1 MFHIIYREIYK
12 PENSLMNMLVLSK
25 VNAHLFVYLSSLILI
40 TSTTEAY
47 AVKCVQAGYT
57 AAEGAI
63 ICHPSYINPNETR
76 EYAFVSWPRMSF
88 EPPDDVFS
96 VVSGSPYCGEISGGM
111 SEPEIGEWGS
121 AGINISQRSS
131 LLDEYSVTY
140 HRDYGSN
147 PRRCTYGGT
156 GHITI
161 NRIERAYCP
170 EGYKTY
176 GWFYK
181 NEGGDDTF
189 VCGDPPPAKECF
201 VGNPIGIMHGTK
213 IQHEEHIVADDYGQ
227 LPLKWHYVSK
237 RRQIGIDPS
246 WPPVSEFEL
255 LLVGRKGWMH
265 NYDKRLY
272 NNLNYQFAI
281 RPTLELIRPDKTES
295 VFFVKVSEN
304 WTDAMDDLPHRIE
317 EQPEEPVERWKYID
331 ASGNTEIYNPE
342 GYLIKQ
348 VDAQG
353 RETNLS
359 YVNGELSQVINWK
372 GNSLTFNY
380 GSTGRVEQ
388 VADSAGHI
396 YHYVFDGNL
405 LSSVT
410 FPDNTPE
417 DLTDNPVRQYLY
429 ENSEIPGALT
439 GIIDENGE
447 RYATWSY
454 DSTGRAIS
462 SSHGDDVD
470 TTTLSIGSSS
480 TTVTNPLGK
489 QTSYRYRTRNNLKQ
503 MYKATRYATDNTPYT
518 YSRYYYDTLGNLT
531 YRYNWRG
538 YKTTYSYD
546 SDGRQTSSTEAS
558 GTSSAKSVSTTWDT
572 QFNKPLV
579 VTEPNRI
586 TEYTYDTDGR
596 LLSKSQRPNP

>member
-1 MFHIIYREIYK
+1 MSLI
-12 PENSLMNMLVLSK
+12 NSGKQTIKIFQFV
-25 VNAHLFVYLSSLILI
+25 VNAMNEIESRSLAYIFSLLFMFTAT
-40 TSTTEAY
+40 TSQ

-63 ICHPSYINPNETR
+63 ICHPSYIYETR
-76 EYAFVSWPRMSF
+76 IWASCNWPADDMESLSSLLGKVTN
-88 EPPDDVFS
+88 PPFCGSATFDE
-96 VVSGSPYCGEISGGM
+96 SGIIDP
-111 SEPEIGEWGS
+111 GEWGS
-121 AGINISQRSS
+121 VSARESQRSS
-131 LLDEYSVTY
+131 VLEAYDIAYPED
-140 HRDYGSN
+140 HREDPICN
-147 PRRCTYGGT
+147 WGGR
-156 GHITI
+156 GYVKL
-161 NRIERAYCP
+161 NKIERAICP
-170 EGYKTY
+170 AGYKVY
-176 GWFYK
+176 DWFYK
-181 NEGGDDTF
+181 HEGGDGTY
-189 VCGDPPPAKECF
+189 VCGDPPPAKECT

-213 IQHEEHIVADDYGQ
+213 IQQEEHIVADNHGQ
-227 LPLKWHYVSK
+227 IPLSWHYVSK
-237 RRQIGIDPS
+237 RQQIGINPD
-246 WPPVSEFEL
+246 WPLASELDFL
-255 LLVGRKGWMH
+255 SVGRRGWKH

-272 NNLNYQFAI
+272 NNFNYQFAI
-281 RPTLELIRPDKTES
+281 RPTLELSRPDKTDS
-295 VFFVKVSEN
+295 VFFVKVSGN
-304 WTDAMDDLPHRIE
+304 WIDAMDEVPHRIE

-331 ASGNTEIYNPE
+331 TSGNIEIYNPE
-342 GYLIKQ
+342 GLLVKQ
-348 VDAQG
+348 IDTRG
-353 RETNLS
+353 RVINLS

-429 ENSEIPGALT
+429 ENSEIPSALT

-546 SDGRQTSSTEAS
+546 SDGRQTSRTEAS
-558 GTSSAKSVSTTWDT
+558 GTSSAKLVSTTWDT

-586 TEYTYDTDGR
+586 TEYIYDAEGR
-596 LLSKSQRPNP
+596 LLSKTQRPNP

>member
-1 MFHIIYREIYK
+1 MSLI
-12 PENSLMNMLVLSK
+12 NSGKQTIKIFQFV
-25 VNAHLFVYLSSLILI
+25 VNAMNKIESRSLASIFSLLFMFTAT
-40 TSTTEAY
+40 TSQ

-63 ICHPSYINPNETR
+63 ICHPSYIYETR
-76 EYAFVSWPRMSF
+76 TWASCNWPADDMESLSSLLGKVTN
-88 EPPDDVFS
+88 PPFC
-96 VVSGSPYCGEISGGM
+96 GSATFDEGGIIN
-111 SEPEIGEWGS
+111 PGEWGS
-121 AGINISQRSS
+121 VSARESQRSS
-131 LLDEYSVTY
+131 VLEAYDIAYPED
-140 HRDYGSN
+140 HREDPICN
-147 PRRCTYGGT
+147 WGGR
-156 GHITI
+156 GYVKL
-161 NRIERAYCP
+161 NKIERAICP
-170 EGYKTY
+170 AGFKIYD
-176 GWFYK
+176 WFYK
-181 NEGGDDTF
+181 HEGGDGTY
-189 VCGDPPPAKECF
+189 VCGDPPPAKECT

-213 IQHEEHIVADDYGQ
+213 IQQEEHIVADNYGQ
-227 LPLKWHYVSK
+227 IPLSWHYVSK
-237 RRQIGIDPS
+237 RQQKGINPD
-246 WPPVSEFEL
+246 WPPASELEFL
-255 LLVGRKGWMH
+255 SVGRKGWKH

-272 NNLNYQFAI
+272 NNFNYQFAI
-281 RPTLELIRPDKTES
+281 RPTLELSRPDKMDS
-295 VFFVKVSEN
+295 VFFVKISGN
-304 WTDAMDDLPHRIE
+304 WIDAMDEVPHYIE
-317 EQPEEPVERWKYID
+317 EQTEEPIERWKYID
-331 ASGNTEIYNPE
+331 TSGNTEIYNPE
-342 GYLIKQ
+342 GLLIKQ
-348 VDAQG
+348 IDKQG
-353 RETNLS
+353 RERNLS

-447 RYATWSY
+447 RYATWAY

-503 MYKATRYATDNTPYT
+503 MYKTTRYATDNTPYT
-518 YSRYYYDTLGNLT
+518 YSRYYYDTLGNLIS
-531 YRYNWRG
+531 RYNWRG

-546 SDGRQTSSTEAS
+546 SDGRQTSRTEAS
-558 GTSSAKSVSTTWDT
+558 GTSSAKPVSTTWDT

-586 TEYTYDTDGR
+586 TEYAYDTDGR